1 MSQEELNKVIERHQ
15 LMLERC
21 KTLEQEADSYRC
33 KITKIINLWI
43 ENIDVDCINSKL
55 TDLLDLIFDT
65 SLEDRKEMLKLR
77 EENAMYK
84 RQWLAMDRA
93 LSEHK
98 QKLANIVQA
107 IQQSEQKS

>member
-21 KTLEQEADSYRC
+21 KTLEQDAATYRG
-33 KITKIINLWI
+33 KITRIVNLWTGHI
-43 ENIDVDCINSKL
+43 SVDCTTSKL
-55 TDLLDLIFDT
+55 ADLLDLIFDT
-65 SLEDRKEMLKLR
+65 SLENRQKLLR
-77 EENAMYK
+77 LQEENAMYK
-84 RQWLAMDRA
+84 RQWLAMERS
-93 LSEHK
+93 LNEHK